1 MRQRT
6 RPTVAR
12 RRSARLPFNLL
23 ITGETGTGKTLAGRK
38 IHRRSSEEYRNIV
51 YDLSGKF
58 LS

>member
-1 MRQRT
+1 LREDVLR
-6 RPTVAR
+6 V
-12 RRSARLPFNLL
+12 ARLPFNLL